1 MSLISELSSFLAAKE
16 KLVWQPLLSF
26 HNENFLEMILGR
38 FAPNLRIRNC
48 EKISIQHE
56 RDELRE
62 QDNVWCIVF
71 LDSDYDCEMDRE
83 YEIELCHLVVTEE
96 LLFDFIKSSIETLK
110 CST

>member
-1 MSLISELSSFLAAKE
+1 MNLISELSSFLAAKE

-48 EKISIQHE
+48 EKIEIQHE

-71 LDSDYDCEMDRE
+71 VGTMDSGYI
-83 YEIELCHLVVTEE
+83 EIELCYLVVTEE
-96 LLFDFIKSSIETLK
+96 LLFDFIKSSIEILK

>member
-1 MSLISELSSFLAAKE
+1 MNLISELSSFLAAKE

-48 EKISIQHE
+48 ERIEIRHE
-56 RDELRE
+56 RDGLRE
-62 QDNVWCIVF
+62 QDNVWCIIF
-71 LDSDYDCEMDRE
+71 FDSVWDEERGKEYD
-83 YEIELCHLVVTEE
+83 IELCYLVVTEE
-96 LLFDFIKSSIETLK
+96 LLFDFIKSSIEILK

>member
-1 MSLISELSSFLAAKE
+1 MNLISELSSFLAAKE

-71 LDSDYDCEMDRE
+71 LTSDYDNEMDRE

-96 LLFDFIKSSIETLK
+96 LLFDFINSSIEILK

>member
-1 MSLISELSSFLAAKE
+1 MSLISELGSFLAAKE

-71 LDSDYDCEMDRE
+71 VGIMDGG
-83 YEIELCHLVVTEE
+83 YIEIELCHLVITEE
-96 LLFDFIKSSIETLK
+96 LLFDFIKSSIEILQ

>member
-1 MSLISELSSFLAAKE
+1 MNLISELSSFLAAKKE
-16 KLVWQPLLSF
+16 LQVVISEHK
-26 HNENFLEMILGR
+26 ENFLEMILGR

-48 EKISIQHE
+48 EKVEILHE
-56 RDELRE
+56 RDELRK

-71 LDSDYDCEMDRE
+71 LDSDYDNEMDRE

-96 LLFDFIKSSIETLK
+96 LLFDFIKSSIEILQ

>member
-16 KLVWQPLLSF
+16 KLVWQPILSF
-26 HNENFLEMILGR
+26 PNENFLEMILGR

-48 EKISIQHE
+48 EEISIQHE

-62 QDNVWCIVF
+62 QDNVWYIIF
-71 LDSDYDCEMDRE
+71 LTSDYDNEMDRE
-83 YEIELCHLVVTEE
+83 YEIELCRLVVTEE
-96 LLFDFIKSSIETLK
+96 LLFDFIKSSIEILK

>member
-1 MSLISELSSFLAAKE
+1 MNLISELSSFLAAKE

-62 QDNVWCIVF
+62 QDNVWCIIF
-71 LDSDYDCEMDRE
+71 LDSDYDNEMDRE
-83 YEIELCHLVVTEE
+83 YEIELCYLVVTEE
-96 LLFDFIKSSIETLK
+96 LLFDFIKSSIEILK